1 MNRVKSFARVWSSR
15 EEAAF
20 AKRSSRRRIAAPAH
34 SSTNA
39 GDDALS
45 KPRSA
50 AYTGVLTGS
59 SSTHSSRKRVAG
71 SVSAGKSLASRPARF
86 RVISGTPSQWM
97 IASRISLS
105 SRSAALTGGGRN
117 PPPRPPR
124 WWPPSCRFN
133 REGENENVSAEGFSE
148 GFGEGVDRALSTL
161 VRRPEGSAGTSAR
174 RDLAIDAARRGT
186 PRLRGVSN
194 HAPRVCGVC
203 RPCDRR
209 PFRRGVTRRHR
220 RRRRE
225 LTNARH
231 ESRLFPATHTCLTRS
246 CAPRARN
253 RLPNRTS
260 RARRVQ
266 RGRTRSAQT
275 RARGAHAALRPTPT
289 NAWGCG
295 RACWWRSA
303 WRRRRYAS
311 RRARGRDARGRD
323 PRPRARDPPR
333 KRHPTRLHPTH
344 TRHARSDTPTASS
357 AHHRPGQLR

>member
-86 RVISGTPSQWM
+86 RVISGDPSQWM

-186 PRLRGVSN
+186 PRLRGVSS

-225 LTNARH
+225 LMNARDL
-231 ESRLFPATHTCLTRS
+231 EPPFSRDHLRAARQKSNVAREACATR
-246 CAPRARN
+246 
-253 RLPNRTS
+253 PNALGPDS
-260 RARRVQ
+260 RARR
-266 RGRTRSAQT
+266 
-275 RARGAHAALRPTPT
+275 ARGAPSHPHERMGLWKSLLVALGLAKKKVRVE
-289 NAWGCG
+289 AGAG
-295 RACWWRSA
+295 
-303 WRRRRYAS
+303 
-311 RRARGRDARGRD
+311 AR
-323 PRPRARDPPR
+323 RPRSRPAPSS
-333 KRHPTRLHPTH
+333 
-344 TRHARSDTPTASS
+344 ARSSEKKAPLPSASS
-357 AHHRPGQLR
+357 LSL